1 MLNVEPSNLVFL
13 KTYNTEFEQIIIIF
27 MDQNSRFLEIE
38 DDTIF
43 ELTNATLLTS
53 MLRSNLCDYSDDVYT
68 LL

>member
-1 MLNVEPSNLVFL
+1 MLNVEPSNLVLL
-13 KTYNTEFEQIIIIF
+13 KTYNIEFEQIIIIF